1 MQGAHASY
9 HVLKTSILM
18 SPPFRARRTFHS
30 DKLHSFSP
38 SSQQDTNPTISHGP
52 TVHRVLVLH
61 GKGSNGKQYR
71 NTLSVLEQTLQ
82 AKASSLN
89 RQFVF
94 DYLTAPYPMPN
105 NDKNTIIDRREWW
118 MLPPGVRSFQAKE
131 YIGFEDSALL
141 VENALTNQKYDFLLG
156 HSQGAILASI
166 LMTTSSIFSSNHTQ
180 RPYGCILN
188 GVAWP
193 NPFQEHLYHYA
204 TNMKPILNTTKALL
218 IIGKMDDINPPEGGE
233 KVRDIFKDSGKISV
247 ETIYHENG
255 HSFPTQDPMT
265 MEAICNWI
273 ISTSSHNTTTLD

>member
-1 MQGAHASY
+1 M
-9 HVLKTSILM
+9 
-18 SPPFRARRTFHS
+18 
-30 DKLHSFSP
+30 P
-38 SSQQDTNPTISHGP
+38 S
-52 TVHRVLVLH
+52 
-61 GKGSNGKQYR
+61 
-71 NTLSVLEQTLQ
+71 
-82 AKASSLN
+82 
-89 RQFVF
+89 
-94 DYLTAPYPMPN
+94 
-105 NDKNTIIDRREWW
+105 NDKNNNIIDRREWW

-193 NPFQEHLYHYA
+193 NPFQEHLHHYA
-204 TNMKPILNTTKALL
+204 TNPPEKPILNTTKALL

-255 HSFPTQDPMT
+255 HSFPTHDPMT

-273 ISTSSHNTTTLD
+273 ISTSSHSTTTRD